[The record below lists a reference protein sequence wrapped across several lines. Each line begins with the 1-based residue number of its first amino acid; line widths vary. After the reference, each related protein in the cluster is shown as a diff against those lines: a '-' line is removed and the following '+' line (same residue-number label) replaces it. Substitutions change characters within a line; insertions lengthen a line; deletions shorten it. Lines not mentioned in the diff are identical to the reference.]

1 MAKVTTKKYL
11 NQAGLAYFFQRLK
24 EIFIQREDGKG
35 LSQNDFTDELKAKLD
50 SMDPSS
56 YLTGVTN
63 HDDSVEVF
71 NGSEIAARISG
82 AEGNILQLK
91 TDEGEEGLYVSQAA
105 PVKMHKL
112 TFGADQAYVY
122 DGSEDVT
129 VPVYDGSVNNN
140 L

>member
-1 MAKVTTKKYL
+1 MAKISTKKYL

-24 EIFIQREDGKG
+24 EIFVLRVDGMG
-35 LSQNDFTDELKAKLD
+35 LSHNDFTDEMKDKLND
-50 SMDPSS
+50 IDPSK
-56 YLTGVTN
+56 YLTSVTN

-71 NGSEIAARISG
+71 DDREIAVKLSN
-82 AEGNILQLK
+82 AEGNILQVK
-91 TDEGEEGLYVSQAA
+91 TDEGEEGLYVPTSQ
-105 PVKMHKL
+105 PVRMHKL

-129 VPVYDGSVNNN
+129 VPVYDGTVDNN